1 MILYELYQ
9 FAKKKKKIVRQKC
22 DGSFFEE
29 ITEKKN
35 TPIVYAF
42 RKPQMSQGV

>member
-9 FAKKKKKIVRQKC
+9 FAKKKKIVRQKC